1 MTVFLNQVMA
11 LESALDS
18 VVDTGTDDELF
29 IASYL
34 QGHVA
39 VIAKPMEVEPDAS
52 LPLLNEKV
60 LSSLHSAFD
69 NKELESG
76 DQQRVLALWQSLIND
91 LNGNTRAC

>member
-1 MTVFLNQVMA
+1 MAVFLNQVMA

-18 VVDTGTDDELF
+18 VVDTGTDEELF

-39 VIAKPMEVEPDAS
+39 VIAKPMEVEPGAS

-69 NKELESG
+69 NNELESG
-76 DQQRVLALWQSLIND
+76 DQKRVLALWQSLVGD
-91 LNGNTRAC
+91 LNGSNNS